1 VEACRVPPER
11 KSTPRSPEHGALG
24 DAIRISRQRLGL
36 SQEELAAASDIHL
49 THIGGLERGVRNPSY
64 ATLVRLAR
72 ALSMEPGALVSLADE
87 LREKERGAPPRGLAS
102 SDAH

>member
-1 VEACRVPPER
+1 VEAWGVPPKR

-24 DAIRISRQRLGL
+24 DAIRLSRERLGL
-36 SQEELAAASDIHL
+36 SQEELSATSDIHL

-72 ALSMEPGALVSLADE
+72 ALSIEPGALVSLADE
-87 LREKERGAPPRGLAS
+87 LREQAKRAPA
-102 SDAH
+102 